1 MIKRYTRPE
10 MGKIWNESYKYQ
22 KWLEVEIA
30 VCEAQFKRG
39 NIPEDS
45 LKIIKERASFDIN
58 RIEEIEQTVKHEI
71 IAFLTAVGETVGLE
85 AKYIHMGLTS
95 SDVIDTGLALQM
107 RESAE
112 LIIKGLLGLK
122 GVLREKAF
130 QYKNTPCMG
139 RTHGIHAEPMV
150 LGLKFTLWYEDLKRC
165 LTRMEQAKE
174 IVSFGKISGPIGT
187 FSSVSPEVEEITCHK
202 LGLKT
207 EPVATQIVQ
216 RDRHAEFML
225 ALALVASFLEKIS
238 LEIRHLQRTEVS
250 EVEEPF
256 SLGQKGSSAMPHKK
270 NPVGSENICGLA
282 RLVRANAFASLENI
296 ALWHERDISHSSVE
310 RVIIPDNLI
319 LVDYM
324 LNRLTGILKNLIV
337 HPEKMLENLEVSF
350 GLHNSQKVLL
360 ALTDKGLGRERAYE
374 LVQKIAL
381 ECWKKGTSFKTAL
394 SNHNEIIKYLTVGE
408 IETLFD
414 LSEYLKY
421 VDYIYNRVFNLGS
434 GLHS

>member
-1 MIKRYTRPE
+1 
-10 MGKIWNESYKYQ
+10 MGKIWDESYKYQ

-30 VCEAQFKRG
+30 VCEAQFERG
-39 NIPEDS
+39 NIPEES

-71 IAFLTAVGETVGLE
+71 IAFLTAVGEAVGSE
-85 AKYIHMGLTS
+85 AKYIHLGLTS

-112 LIIKGLLGLK
+112 LIIKDLLILK
-122 GVLREKAF
+122 NVLREKAF

-150 LGLKFTLWYEDLKRC
+150 LGLKFTLWYQDLNRC
-165 LTRMEQAKE
+165 LTRIKQVLEV
-174 IVSFGKISGPIGT
+174 ISIGKISGPIGT

-202 LGLKT
+202 LGLKP
-207 EPVATQIVQ
+207 EPVATQVVQ
-216 RDRHAEFML
+216 RDRHAEYLL
-225 ALALVASFLEKIS
+225 ALALVASFLEKIA
-238 LEIRHLQRTEVS
+238 LEIRHLQRTEVR

-270 NPVGSENICGLA
+270 NPIGSENICGLA
-282 RLVRANAFASLENI
+282 RLVRSYALTSLENI

-310 RVIIPDNLI
+310 RVIIPDSLI

-324 LNRLTGILKNLIV
+324 LNRLTGILQNLIV
-337 HPEKMLENLEVSF
+337 HPEKMLENLEASL
-350 GLHNSQKVLL
+350 GLYNSQKILL
-360 ALTDKGLGRERAYE
+360 ALTDKGLSREKAYE
-374 LVQKIAL
+374 LVQEIAL
-381 ECWKKGTSFKTAL
+381 ECWEKTTSFKDTL
-394 SNHNEIIKYLTVGE
+394 SSNSEITKYLTVGE
-408 IETLFD
+408 INSLFD
-414 LSEYLKY
+414 FNEYLKY